1 MSVAN
6 RPVGRPKQLDRLSTG
21 RADLDDL
28 FGPLIA
34 GDNVVWASDDP
45 DLFMVI
51 ETAFLNAAR
60 EQLLSCI
67 YVSASRPAA
76 AVAREAGRGVVILD
90 ARARGE
96 YGDQDVLE
104 QRLVEG
110 ARKAPPACVIVDG
123 LDSLA
128 RRWGDAKAAAFFSR
142 VCPRLFDL
150 DAIAYWRAPRPAVS
164 RKIMERITGVTQCVV
179 ELSKGH
185 LRMVK
190 AEGRPVEVQARVL
203 PARVVAGDLVVEP
216 ERALGRLAL
225 GLGRLRHERQ
235 LSQTELARLA
245 GVTAS
250 AISQAESGRRGLSI
264 DTLLHLTER
273 LGITVDELLAVAPP
287 PGYVLARRERNGR
300 RAAVTPLLD
309 DPNAGLRAYLV
320 RLAGGESGQPP
331 RTHKGTELVL
341 VAGGLVQIQLGSDT
355 PVLRSG
361 DAALATTVPLS
372 SWRNLTTEPAAL
384 FWIVRDTD

>member
-1 MSVAN
+1 MLRVMSVAN

-128 RRWGDAKAAAFFSR
+128 RRWGDAKAAAF
-142 VCPRLFDL
+142 L
-150 DAIAYWRAPRPAVS
+150 
-164 RKIMERITGVTQCVV
+164 
-179 ELSKGH
+179 
-185 LRMVK
+185 
-190 AEGRPVEVQARVL
+190 
-203 PARVVAGDLVVEP
+203 
-216 ERALGRLAL
+216 
-225 GLGRLRHERQ
+225 
-235 LSQTELARLA
+235 
-245 GVTAS
+245 
-250 AISQAESGRRGLSI
+250 
-264 DTLLHLTER
+264 
-273 LGITVDELLAVAPP
+273 
-287 PGYVLARRERNGR
+287 
-300 RAAVTPLLD
+300 
-309 DPNAGLRAYLV
+309 
-320 RLAGGESGQPP
+320 
-331 RTHKGTELVL
+331 
-341 VAGGLVQIQLGSDT
+341 
-355 PVLRSG
+355 
-361 DAALATTVPLS
+361 
-372 SWRNLTTEPAAL
+372 
-384 FWIVRDTD
+384 